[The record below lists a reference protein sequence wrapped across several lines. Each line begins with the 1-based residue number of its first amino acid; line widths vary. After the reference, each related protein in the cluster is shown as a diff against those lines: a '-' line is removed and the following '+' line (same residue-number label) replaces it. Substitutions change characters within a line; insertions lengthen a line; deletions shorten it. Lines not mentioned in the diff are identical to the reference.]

1 MIKKNKLTDLT
12 LLTGAFVWGVVWYP
26 YRAIDAAGVGGATS
40 SFLTY
45 FLALL
50 PGLWFFR
57 RELAVLRHAPRVLAA
72 IALAAGWCNLSYVL
86 AMLRGDVMQVM
97 LLFYLAPLW
106 TVLFSRLL
114 LGERSG
120 FLGYLVVAL
129 SLSGAVVMLW
139 VPGNN
144 APLSNRAAEWLGL
157 SSGIA
162 FALAN
167 VLSRRARAVDVRLR
181 SLSVWAGVSLAA
193 LPVMLW
199 MEQPLLQALAH
210 LGGTG
215 WTTIVLVASV
225 MFAVNVSVQHGLAQ
239 TAANRAIVIFLTELV
254 FAAGAAYLLAQE
266 AMTQRQWIGGA
277 MIVAATLFSGRLEA
291 RSESSAACA

>member
-1 MIKKNKLTDLT
+1 MIQKNKLTDLS

-50 PGLWFFR
+50 PGLWLFR
-57 RELAVLRHAPRVLAA
+57 RELAALRDAPRVLVA

-114 LGERSG
+114 LRERSG
-120 FLGYLVVAL
+120 VLGYLVVAL
-129 SLSGAVVMLW
+129 SLSGAVIMLW
-139 VPGNN
+139 QPGND
-144 APLSNRAAEWLGL
+144 APLPDSAAEWLAL

-167 VLSRRARAVDVRLR
+167 VLSRRAKAVDVRLR
-181 SLSVWAGVSLAA
+181 SLSVWAGVALAA
-193 LPVMLW
+193 LPLMLW
-199 MEQPLLQALAH
+199 MEQPLQALVH
-210 LGGTG
+210 LSATG
-215 WTTIVLVASV
+215 WTLIVLVAAV

-266 AMTQRQWIGGA
+266 AMSQRQWIGGA

-291 RSESSAACA
+291 RSENSAAGV